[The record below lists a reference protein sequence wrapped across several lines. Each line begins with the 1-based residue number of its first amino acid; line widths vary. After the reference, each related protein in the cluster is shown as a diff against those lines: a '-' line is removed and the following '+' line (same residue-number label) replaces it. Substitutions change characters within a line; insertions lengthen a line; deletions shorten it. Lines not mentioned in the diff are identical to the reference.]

1 MDAVGALGTIAAGRT
16 LTREEA
22 RATMGSVMAGE
33 ATAAQ
38 LAALLT
44 ALHLRGETVDEI
56 VGFAMAMREAVVPV
70 KLSTAAVDIVGTGGS
85 RIDPFNI
92 STTAA
97 VVAAAAGAK
106 VAKHGNRA
114 ATGKCGSADVLE
126 ALGVRIDLGPAE
138 AARCVDEAGIV
149 FLFAPRYHPAMRHAS
164 PVRREIRIR
173 TVFNLIGPI
182 TNPAAVRRMVLGV
195 ATPQVGEKIARAL
208 GELGA
213 DHVLVVHGDEG
224 LDDISPTGTTR
235 TWELRA
241 GDVRVGSIDPS
252 DVGLAAGSADD
263 IRSGDAAANAATVRS
278 ILAGEAGTRRT
289 AVLMNA
295 GAGLFVAGR
304 ADSPREGA
312 RLAAAAIDSGAAAAT
327 LERFIATSQRLGGAV
342 AAAST

>member
-1 MDAVGALGTIAAGRT
+1 MDAVGALGAITGGRT
-16 LTREEA
+16 LTRDEA
-22 RATMGSVMAGE
+22 RETMASVMAGE

-44 ALHLRGETVDEI
+44 ALHVRGETVDEI

-70 KLSTAAVDIVGTGGS
+70 RLSATAVDIVGTGGS

-92 STTAA
+92 STTSA

-126 ALGVRIDLGPAE
+126 ALGVRIDLGPDE
-138 AARCVDEAGIV
+138 AARCVDEAGIA

-182 TNPAAVRRMVLGV
+182 TNPAGVRRMVLGV
-195 ATPQVGEKIARAL
+195 ATPEVGETIARAL
-208 GELGA
+208 GELGS

-224 LDDISPTGTTR
+224 LDDISPTGRTA
-235 TWELRA
+235 TWELRGGA
-241 GDVRVGSIDPS
+241 VKTGSVDPS
-252 DVGLAAGSADD
+252 ELGLPAGTAEE

-278 ILAGEAGTRRT
+278 IVGGERGTRRT
-289 AVLMNA
+289 AVLLNA
-295 GAGLFVAGR
+295 GAGLYVAGM
-304 ADSPREGA
+304 AESLREGTL
-312 RLAAAAIDSGAAAAT
+312 LAAAAIDSGAAAAT
-327 LERFIATSQRLGGAV
+327 LDRFISTSQRLG
-342 AAAST
+342 AAAAATT

>member
-1 MDAVGALGTIAAGRT
+1 MDAVGALGAIAGGRT

-22 RATMGSVMAGE
+22 RSTMGSVMAGE

-44 ALHLRGETVDEI
+44 ALHVRGETVDEI

-70 KLSTAAVDIVGTGGS
+70 KISGTAVDVVGTGGS

-97 VVAAAAGAK
+97 IVAAAAGAK

-126 ALGVRIDLGPAE
+126 ALGVRIDLGPEE
-138 AARCVDEAGIV
+138 AARCVEEAGIA

-182 TNPAAVRRMVLGV
+182 TNPAGVRRMVLGV
-195 ATPQVGEKIARAL
+195 ATPEVGERIARAL
-208 GELGA
+208 GELGS
-213 DHVLVVHGDEG
+213 DHVLVVHGEEG
-224 LDDISPTGTTR
+224 LDDISPSGRTQ
-235 TWELRA
+235 TWELR
-241 GDVRVGSIDPS
+241 GGMVTTGSIGPGDL
-252 DVGLAAGSADD
+252 GLKAGAAGEFG
-263 IRSGDAAANAATVRS
+263 SGDAAANAATVRS
-278 ILAGEAGTRRT
+278 IVAGERGTRRT

-295 GAGLFVAGR
+295 GAGLYVAGV
-304 ADSPREGA
+304 AESLREGT
-312 RLAAAAIDSGAAAAT
+312 RLAGAAIDSGAAAST
-327 LERFIATSQRLGGAV
+327 LERFIGTSQRLG
-342 AAAST
+342 AAMAATP